1 LENEVSLKYLNF
13 KFSNA
18 LFTHF
23 YDAISFHSC
32 EIYILMMSIEN
43 FLNYFNVKCENHYF
57 QIREDYFC
65 GLREMQIGKKLKVLR
80 SDNGGEF
87 VSKEFENSW
96 DSTLK
101 VCTL

>member
-1 LENEVSLKYLNF
+1 
-13 KFSNA
+13 
-18 LFTHF
+18 
-23 YDAISFHSC
+23 
-32 EIYILMMSIEN
+32 
-43 FLNYFNVKCENHYF
+43 
-57 QIREDYFC
+57 
-65 GLREMQIGKKLKVLR
+65 MQIGKKLKVLR